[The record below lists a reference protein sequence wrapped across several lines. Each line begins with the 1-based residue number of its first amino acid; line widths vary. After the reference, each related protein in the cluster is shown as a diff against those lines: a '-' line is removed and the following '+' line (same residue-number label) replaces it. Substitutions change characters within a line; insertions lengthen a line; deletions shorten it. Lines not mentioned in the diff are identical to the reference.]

1 MADIREVDALCTV
14 HLRRVNV
21 NLLRQDGVEMLS
33 FEIPEG
39 LAREA
44 IRNTR
49 TQAEA
54 ERYVMDRIHTIELL
68 WPEWSDYDD
77 DPGSTPKTKCGDPVR
92 ERSN

>member
-1 MADIREVDALCTV
+1 
-14 HLRRVNV
+14 V
-21 NLLRQDGVEMLS
+21 NLPRQDGAEMLS

-44 IRNTR
+44 IKNTR

-77 DPGSTPKTKCGDPVR
+77 SGSTAKTKCGGPVR